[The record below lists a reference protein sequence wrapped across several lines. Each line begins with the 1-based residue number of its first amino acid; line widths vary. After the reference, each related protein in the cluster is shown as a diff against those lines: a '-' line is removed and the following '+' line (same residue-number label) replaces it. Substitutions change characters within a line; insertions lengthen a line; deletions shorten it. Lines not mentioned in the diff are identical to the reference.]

1 MRDAPQQLRHGE
13 TRITIG
19 TSGYSYRDWVGPVYP
34 AGTPAERFL
43 ELYAQRFSFV
53 ELNFSYYRMP
63 EPQTLQSM
71 VDRTPPEFR
80 FAIKAHRSLTH
91 TGGEPQRDSVRRYY
105 AGVAPLRQAGRLAAV
120 LLQFPYS
127 FHYEIANR
135 RTLAGLCEAL
145 GELPLFVEFRNDEWN
160 HDAVYRELRRRG
172 VGWVVPD
179 LPGLPGLPPRIA
191 VVTSQTG
198 YLRLHGRNHANWW
211 DGDSRSRYQYSYS
224 DSELAELAPLLETIA
239 EQSRE
244 VLVAFNNHADGRA
257 AVDAERFGA
266 ILAARPLRPEA

>member
-1 MRDAPQQLRHGE
+1 MRIALQRRHGE

-34 AGTPAERFL
+34 PGTPPDRFL

-63 EPQTLQSM
+63 QPETLQSM
-71 VDRTPPEFR
+71 VDRTPAEFR

-91 TGGEPQRDSVRRYY
+91 TGGKPEREPIHRYH

-127 FHYEIANR
+127 FQYEIANR
-135 RTLAGLCEAL
+135 RTLAELCEAL
-145 GELPLFVEFRNDEWN
+145 GELPLFVEFRNEEWN
-160 HDAVYRELRRRG
+160 RDSVYRELRRRG

-179 LPGLPGLPPRIA
+179 LPGLRGLPPRTA
-191 VVTSQTG
+191 VVTAETA
-198 YLRLHGRNHANWW
+198 YLRLHGRNYANWW
-211 DGDSRSRYQYSYS
+211 DGDSRSRYQYSYAE
-224 DSELAELAPLLETIA
+224 SELTELVPLIETMA

-266 ILAARPLRPEA
+266 ILAARPRRPKA